1 MTRLRRVSLSLAAC
15 AMLAGAPAMLWSDA
29 ATGQISDEPLVS
41 FIAQELHPD
50 ELAPV
55 EAWLET
61 LSPEQLAA
69 FTHFSLQQDV
79 GDRGLLA
86 VRLVEMPP
94 EARGAFIQLVEGMSD
109 AERVLLARA
118 IGAKKPERWPF
129 LTEYLMAAPLAEVR
143 HTMLFRSFDRYCET
157 ECLPETETFLREWN
171 KQANRITH
179 GKPAKN
185 YMAPWQAQLLRS
197 GDSLASFRTPRQRR
211 TDRETY
217 GIVLPVWEHAHV
229 CGGAYIGERW
239 VLTAAH
245 CIKGW
250 ETREEAFFDGRR
262 IRLGSHSI
270 YSGGT
275 IFEIDAV
282 VMHEDFVS
290 AKASDDIALLRLKQ
304 TPSGIPA
311 ARPAPRGGNVVPQGS
326 DLEVFGWGFGGETFN
341 AGDARDRTGSFQRVS
356 SQLQYADMKLLPDAQ
371 CNNDRHYKA
380 RGYRIR
386 PGQLCAGSTDGQ
398 GSCKGDSGGP
408 IAQPS
413 DKGGRLIGLVS
424 FGPGCGLVGTPG
436 AYVDVGY
443 YRSWIDRAK
452 RTARSGRILETD

>member
-1 MTRLRRVSLSLAAC
+1 MTRLRRVTFSLAAC
-15 AMLAGAPAMLWSDA
+15 AILASGPAMLWSDV
-29 ATGQISDEPLVS
+29 ATGQVAGDPLIP

-50 ELAPV
+50 EQGPV

-61 LSPEQLAA
+61 LSPAQLAS

-79 GDRGLLA
+79 GDRGLFA
-86 VRLVEMPP
+86 ARLIDMPP
-94 EARGAFIQLVEGMSD
+94 AARAAFIQLVEGMSD
-109 AERVLLARA
+109 AERALLASA
-118 IGAKKPERWPF
+118 IGAKKPEQWPL
-129 LTEYLMAAPLAEVR
+129 LTEYLLAAPIDEVR
-143 HTMLFRSFDRYCET
+143 HTMLFRSYDRHCET
-157 ECLPETETFLREWN
+157 ECLPETETFLLEWN
-171 KQANRITH
+171 KMANRITR
-179 GKPAKN
+179 GRPAKE
-185 YMAPWQAQLLRS
+185 YMAPWQAQLLRA
-197 GDSLASFRTPRQRR
+197 GDSLASFRTPLQRR

-217 GIVLPVWEHAHV
+217 GIVLAEWEHAHV
-229 CGGAYIGERW
+229 CGGAFIGERW

-245 CIKGW
+245 CLKGW
-250 ETREEAFFDGRR
+250 QSREEAFFDGRR

-270 YSGGT
+270 FSGGR
-275 IFEIDAV
+275 IYEIDAA
-282 VMHEDFVS
+282 VMHAGFVS
-290 AKASDDIALLRLKQ
+290 AQASDDIALLRLKQ

-311 ARPAPRGGNVVPQGS
+311 ARPAPRGGGVVHEGN

-341 AGDARDRTGSFQRVS
+341 AGDARDRTGSLQRVKS
-356 SQLQYADMKLLPDAQ
+356 YLQYAEMKLLPDAK
-371 CNNDRHYKA
+371 CNDDPHYKA

-386 PGQLCAGSTDGQ
+386 PGQLCAGSSDGQ

-413 DKGGRLIGLVS
+413 DKGGRLVGLVS

-452 RTARSGRILETD
+452 RKAQSGRILETD